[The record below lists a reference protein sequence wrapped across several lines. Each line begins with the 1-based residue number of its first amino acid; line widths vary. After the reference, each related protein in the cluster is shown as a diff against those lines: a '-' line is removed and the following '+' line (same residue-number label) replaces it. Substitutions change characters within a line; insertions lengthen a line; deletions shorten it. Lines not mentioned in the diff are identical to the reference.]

1 MLQAFRIPI
10 WLGTVQAL
18 LAFVVFQSSN
28 VAEANSPSH
37 PLADETGVG
46 EARGELSST
55 QGSRASWRRS
65 LETKSAYKLSSGFDS
80 FANEQEQS
88 QFFGMTVATDFRAQ
102 LLSSLSFRTKAGA
115 SLNSGYAQSR
125 FGDNVGRS
133 SIWFEEATLN
143 LRAVNTA
150 PARAYLSAGALNQG
164 DLGMRLLVDR
174 QPFPGVRESV
184 VLGSNS
190 RLKVKL
196 MAQQT
201 IPTSKTLSTKTV
213 DAEVTPLF
221 TTESLEISIK
231 PNDKLS
237 LKGFVTH
244 FAFLNLPSAVALES
258 VIYGNSVAEIGP
270 NTARFKYGFEGIGAG
285 GSANIQI
292 SRNLEWNFL
301 GYVLQNAQAPEG
313 FRNAQFL
320 RTDLKIGIPGDVD
333 LIPGAALFFVE
344 DDVTP
349 GFYNN
354 PYSGHNN
361 RQGFAGSLEVFFQK
375 QRFKLKSEFID
386 ADVINFNINQSRQQT
401 FTIGFET
408 FYEIF

>member
-1 MLQAFRIPI
+1 MLQAFRNPI
-10 WLGTVQAL
+10 WLRTAQVL
-18 LAFVVFQSSN
+18 TAFVVLQSGFAAN
-28 VAEANSPSH
+28 ANSSSTSSK
-37 PLADETGVG
+37 DEAAVG
-46 EARGELSST
+46 EARGELSTT
-55 QGSRASWRRS
+55 QGTSGSWRKS
-65 LETKSAYKLSSGFDS
+65 VETKSAYKLSSGFDS
-80 FANEQEQS
+80 FANEREQS
-88 QFFGMTVATDFRAQ
+88 QFFGMTVATDFKAQ

-115 SLNSGYAQSR
+115 TLSSGYAQSR

-143 LRAVNTA
+143 LRAINTD

-164 DLGMRLLVDR
+164 ELGMGLLVDR
-174 QPFPGVRESV
+174 QPFPGVRETV
-184 VLGSNS
+184 VLGSGN

-221 TTESLEISIK
+221 TTETLEISMK
-231 PNDKLS
+231 PNDVLT

-244 FAFLNLPSAVALES
+244 FAFHNLPSAVALES
-258 VIYGNSVAEIGP
+258 VIYGNSVDETGP

-285 GSANIQI
+285 GGAAIQMT
-292 SRNLEWNFL
+292 RNLEWRL
-301 GYVLQNAQAPEG
+301 GGYILQNAQAPEG
-313 FRNAQFL
+313 YRNAQFL
-320 RTDLKIGIPGDVD
+320 RTDLKIGLADDID
-333 LIPGAALFFVE
+333 LIPGVATFFAE

-349 GFYNN
+349 GFYNTS
-354 PYSGHNN
+354 YSGHNN
-361 RQGFAGSLEVFFQK
+361 RQGFSGMLEVFFQK
-375 QRFKLKSEFID
+375 QRFKLKSEFTD

-401 FTIGFET
+401 FSIGFET